1 MPSQANPAY
10 LAEQFGNLQ
19 HIVDVFCAQR
29 RYLESYI
36 PAVYSHDNVS
46 ALHSRICD
54 SSHIVVPL
62 QFEAIHWSSHAP
74 MAGSEI
80 AHLYPFRQKL
90 LRGCKLAELMDP
102 HDFRKRTVEWPV
114 IQGIRR
120 GGTLVSADG
129 LVRAVS
135 AFSSTACSTYSFCFH
150 VAPWFPP

>member
-46 ALHSRICD
+46 ALHSRTVFHWCFAL
-54 SSHIVVPL
+54 V
-62 QFEAIHWSSHAP
+62 QWEAIHWLTHAP

-114 IQGIRR
+114 IQGFRQ
-120 GGTLVSADG
+120 GGLLVSADG

-150 VAPWFPP
+150 IAPWFPP